1 MFVNQRL
8 VVNEMWNQEK
18 KAIEDDCRSNMLNLL
33 SRYEYSLWVEN
44 LWRLSI
50 QFEFQI
56 LEALSTLTMASLY
69 GRKRAK
75 PDKPALRLLM
85 VIGPYPA

>member
-8 VVNEMWNQEK
+8 VVHEMWNQEK

-69 GRKRAK
+69 GRERAK
-75 PDKPALRLLM
+75 PDKPVLRLLM
-85 VIGPYPA
+85 VIGPYPT

>member
-1 MFVNQRL
+1 MH
-8 VVNEMWNQEK
+8 EMWNQEK
-18 KAIEDDCRSNMLNLL
+18 KAIEDDYRLNMLNLL

-56 LEALSTLTMASLY
+56 LEALGTLTMASLY
-69 GRKRAK
+69 GRERAK
-75 PDKPALRLLM
+75 PDKPAF
-85 VIGPYPA
+85 

>member
-8 VVNEMWNQEK
+8 VVHEMRNQEK

-69 GRKRAK
+69 GRERAK
-75 PDKPALRLLM
+75 PDKPVLRLLM
-85 VIGPYPA
+85 VIGPNPA

>member
-8 VVNEMWNQEK
+8 VVHEMWNQEK
-18 KAIEDDCRSNMLNLL
+18 KAIEDDYRLNMLNLL

-56 LEALSTLTMASLY
+56 LEALGTLTMASLY
-69 GRKRAK
+69 GRERAK

-85 VIGPYPA
+85 VIGPNPA

>member
-1 MFVNQRL
+1 MH
-8 VVNEMWNQEK
+8 EMWNQEK
-18 KAIEDDCRSNMLNLL
+18 KAIEDDYRLNMLNLL

-69 GRKRAK
+69 GRERAK

-85 VIGPYPA
+85 VIGPYPT

>member
-1 MFVNQRL
+1 MFMNQRL
-8 VVNEMWNQEK
+8 VVHEMWNQEE
-18 KAIEDDCRSNMLNLL
+18 KAIEDDYRLNMLNLL

-69 GRKRAK
+69 GRERAK

>member
-1 MFVNQRL
+1 MH
-8 VVNEMWNQEK
+8 EMWNQEK
-18 KAIEDDCRSNMLNLL
+18 KAIEDDYRLNMLNLL

-56 LEALSTLTMASLY
+56 LEALGTLTMASLY
-69 GRKRAK
+69 GRERAK

>member
-1 MFVNQRL
+1 MH
-8 VVNEMWNQEK
+8 EMWNQEK
-18 KAIEDDCRSNMLNLL
+18 KAIEDDYRLNMLNLL

-69 GRKRAK
+69 GRERAK

>member
-1 MFVNQRL
+1 MH
-8 VVNEMWNQEK
+8 EMWNQEK
-18 KAIEDDCRSNMLNLL
+18 KAIEDDYRLNMLNLL
-33 SRYEYSLWVEN
+33 SRYKYSLWVEN

-56 LEALSTLTMASLY
+56 LEALSTLTMASLD
-69 GRKRAK
+69 GRERAK

-85 VIGPYPA
+85 VIGPYSA